1 MKYPKLLLLYLLPK
15 NLLSYMVG
23 ILTSLRLPQFILKP
37 LISTFVRAYKVNIN
51 EAIPTTYRTFNEF
64 FTRELR
70 PESRPIDENINSIV
84 SPVDGIIG
92 YSGEIK
98 SDTLIQAK
106 GREYSLDA
114 FVANKEYADIFRG
127 GVFMTIYLSPSHY
140 HRIHTPVAGRVTSL
154 NYIPGKL
161 YPVNPFAI
169 NNINNIF
176 SKNERLISIIESGT
190 AGKVAVV
197 KVGATNVGKIKVV
210 YDKVTSNNFW
220 RKGVFKTYA
229 DVHLQK
235 CEELGRFELGSTVVL
250 LFEKGKVKLT
260 NDKLEDDVLLG
271 QKIAEI
277 CT

>member
-15 NLLSYMVG
+15 NLLSYIVG
-23 ILTSLRLPQFILKP
+23 ILTSLKLPQFILKP
-37 LISTFVRAYKVNIN
+37 LIATFVRAYKVSMN
-51 EAIPTTYRTFNEF
+51 EAVPAKYRTFNEF
-64 FTRELR
+64 FTRALR
-70 PESRPIDENINSIV
+70 PECRPIDEDTHSIV
-84 SPVDGIIG
+84 SPVDGIVG

-98 SDTLIQAK
+98 RDTLIQAK

-114 FVANKEYADIFRG
+114 FVANKEYAEIFRG
-127 GVFMTIYLSPSHY
+127 GVYMTIYLSPSHY
-140 HRIHTPVAGRVTSL
+140 HRIHTPVAGKVTSL

-169 NNINNIF
+169 NNIDHIF
-176 SKNERLISIIESGT
+176 SKNERLISIIESDT

-210 YDKVTSNNFW
+210 YDSVTSNNFW
-220 RKGVFKTYA
+220 RKGVFKTYE
-229 DVHLQK
+229 DVNLQK

-260 NDKLEDDVLLG
+260 QDTPESDVLLG
-271 QKIAEI
+271 QKIAEV
-277 CT
+277 CK